1 MDSTKSKCVLLTGGA
16 GYVGSHTIIPLI
28 ESGYEVVVLDN
39 LSNACKGNEGENPVP
54 ISQVEKLVGKPVTFY
69 NVDLLDY
76 DSLSK
81 VFDKHN
87 FCCVIHF
94 AGLKA
99 VGESCII
106 PLTYYRVNVSGS
118 INLFQ
123 VMKEHNVK
131 KLVFSSSSTVY
142 GEPQFLPITESH
154 PVGQNLLN
162 GYAKSKY
169 YIEGIIQDLCNSD
182 KEWFV
187 IILRYF
193 NPVGA
198 HPSGTLGEDPTGIP
212 NNLMPYVAQVAVGNR
227 PCINVFGNDYNTV
240 DGTGVRDYLHIM
252 DLAEGHV
259 SALHK
264 LQNANENGAIAI
276 NLGTGNGYSVLQ
288 VIDMFSQ
295 VSGQKVKYEIVDRR
309 SGDCASSYC
318 DASFAKSYLGWE
330 AKRTL
335 KEMCEDTWRW
345 QSSYPQGFSTKK

>member
-1 MDSTKSKCVLLTGGA
+1 MNTTKSQCVLLTGGA

-39 LSNACKGNEGENPVP
+39 LSNACKGLEGQKPVP
-54 ISQVEKLVGKPVTFY
+54 ITKVEELTGKEVTFY
-69 NVDLLDY
+69 NVDLLN
-76 DSLSK
+76 SNSVSE
-81 VFDKHN
+81 VFDKHD

-99 VGESCII
+99 VGESCHI

-118 INLFQ
+118 INLLE
-123 VMKEHNVK
+123 VMKAHNVK

-142 GEPQFLPITESH
+142 GEPQFLPITEAHS
-154 PVGQNLLN
+154 VGNNLLN

-169 YIEGIIQDLCNSD
+169 YIEGILQDLCNSD
-182 KEWFV
+182 KDWSV

-198 HPSGTLGEDPTGIP
+198 HPSGNLGEDPTGIP
-212 NNLMPYVAQVAVGNR
+212 NNLMPFVAQVAVGSR
-227 PCINVFGNDYNTV
+227 PCLQVFGNDYDTV

-259 SALHK
+259 SAVKK
-264 LQNANENGAIAI
+264 LQTNNKNGAVAI

-295 VSGQKVKYEIVDRR
+295 VSGRKIPYEIVGRR
-309 SGDCASSYC
+309 QGDCASSYC
-318 DASFAKSYLGWE
+318 DASFAKDYLGWE

-335 KEMCEDTWRW
+335 KEMCQDTWKW
-345 QSSYPQGFSTKK
+345 QSLYPQGFSTLK

>member
-1 MDSTKSKCVLLTGGA
+1 MEFLNKNDAGG
-16 GYVGSHTIIPLI
+16 
-28 ESGYEVVVLDN
+28 
-39 LSNACKGNEGENPVP
+39 EGEKPVP
-54 ISQVEKLVGKPVTFY
+54 ISQVEKLTGKQVTFY
-69 NVDLLDY
+69 AIDLLDY
-76 DSLSK
+76 NSLTEI
-81 VFDKHN
+81 FDKHE

-106 PLTYYRVNVSGS
+106 PLTYYQVNVCGS
-118 INLFQ
+118 INLFL

-131 KLVFSSSSTVY
+131 RLVFSSSSTVY

-169 YIEGIIQDLCNSD
+169 YIEGILQDLCNSD

-198 HPSGTLGEDPTGIP
+198 HSSGTLGEDPNGIP
-212 NNLMPYVAQVAVGNR
+212 NNLMPYVAHVAVGNI
-227 PCINVFGNDYNTV
+227 PNLNVFGNDYNTI

-259 SALHK
+259 SALEK
-264 LQNANENGAIAI
+264 MLKSNDSGAIAI

-288 VIDMFSQ
+288 VINMFSE
-295 VSGQKVKYEIVDRR
+295 VSKRKIKYEIVGRR
-309 SGDCASSYC
+309 SGDCGSSYC
-318 DASFAKSYLGWE
+318 DASFAKEYLGWE

-345 QSSYPQGFSTKK
+345 QSLYPQGFSTKT

>member
-1 MDSTKSKCVLLTGGA
+1 MDNTKSKCVLLTGGA

-39 LSNACKGNEGENPVP
+39 LSNACKGSEGQNPVP

-123 VMKEHNVK
+123 VMKEHNIK

-182 KEWFV
+182 K
-187 IILRYF
+187 
-193 NPVGA
+193 
-198 HPSGTLGEDPTGIP
+198 
-212 NNLMPYVAQVAVGNR
+212 VAVGNR

-259 SALHK
+259 SALQK
-264 LQNANENGAIAI
+264 LQNSDENGAIAI

-295 VSGQKVKYEIVDRR
+295 VSGQKVKYTIVERR

-318 DASFAKSYLGWE
+318 DASLAKSYLGWE
-330 AKRTL
+330 AKKTL